1 MKAGWLVLVP
11 MDHQKISQAQI
22 PAGAVEAA
30 TRLARRLGIDR
41 VDPGILHKSQHI
53 SIRLFPLDIVARVVS
68 LDQAVA
74 IERLNR
80 EIAALQHLYKKSAP
94 VVGLA
99 NELQPGPPLRQ
110 SFGLTLCRLVS
121 HHAAY

>member
-1 MKAGWLVLVP
+1 MQAGWLVLVS

-68 LDQAVA
+68 LDQAGS
-74 IERLNR
+74 IRLRNWR
-80 EIAALQHLYKKSAP
+80 IAGAQNLFRKFSP
-94 VVGLA
+94 VSGC
-99 NELQPGPPLRQ
+99 
-110 SFGLTLCRLVS
+110 T
-121 HHAAY
+121 